1 MKQKII
7 LIGAST
13 GGPGHLK
20 KILSAL
26 PDQFNMSIII
36 AQHMGSAFIP
46 SFVNQFQSE
55 LKASVTIVDRRLAM
69 SPSHIYICGNNSRFI
84 KSDFSLIVEPFL
96 VTPTPYTP
104 SVDMLFTSAV
114 EFCRDYD
121 ILAILLTGIG
131 QDGGNG
137 LSELQKKGAQC
148 IAENEQSAIVY
159 GMPKYALEINPNI
172 ASMHLDDIIKA
183 IIKFGES

>member
-1 MKQKII
+1 MKQKIV

-20 KILSAL
+20 RILSAL
-26 PDQFNMSIII
+26 PDSFNTSIVI

-55 LKASVTIVDRRLAM
+55 ITANVVLVDRRFTLTH
-69 SPSHIYICGNNSRFI
+69 SHIYICANNSRLI

-96 VTPTPYTP
+96 ITPTPYTP

-137 LSELQKKGAQC
+137 LSELQKNGATC
-148 IAENEQSAIVY
+148 IAENEHSAIVY
-159 GMPKYALEINPNI
+159 GMPKYAVELNPLI
-172 ASMHLDDIIKA
+172 PSMHLDDIIKA
-183 IIKFGES
+183 IKKFGEN